1 MSLTF
6 NHTKINYVLDV
17 SWGETERNER
27 SLLNKYSEKEPI
39 IILY

>member
-6 NHTKINYVLDV
+6 NHKNINYVLDV
-17 SWGETERNER
+17 GGRKNRKKFVKQIPE
-27 SLLNKYSEKEPI
+27 KKEPI